1 MKIVH
6 IYIIIFVSVWANMG
20 PLDIKGQLLDESI
33 LGHPDTNYLESYA
46 DQLTTRLYTSRKF
59 TNFTLSDHELKPNLE
74 YRPNDRLNLGF
85 GATYYGLSLNIGLNF
100 PFVNNDDD
108 LYGTTSY
115 LDLQSHL
122 LMRKFTFE
130 LWFSYYQ
137 GYYVGNPQN
146 SIPSWDIKNN
156 YPQREDINSTVG
168 GISGYY
174 IFNYNKFSYRAAFVQ
189 DEWQKKSAGS
199 FLVGGSVYAVNV
211 SADSSFIPYNI
222 YDTNFFRGTH
232 FNRSFFTTISAN
244 GGYAHSFIIKKN
256 IFFTISLLGGIGVGN
271 SKLSAIKGNSKPSIN
286 KMTMN
291 GNFTFRIAFGYNSR
305 KTYVGLSNVYSAFST
320 PSPID
325 GTSMAFGFGNVRFN
339 IVKRFNIKR
348 PRIKA
353 L

>member
-1 MKIVH
+1 MNSISSSLKAQV
-6 IYIIIFVSVWANMG
+6 
-20 PLDIKGQLLDESI
+20 LDESI
-33 LGHPDTNYLESYA
+33 LGHPDSNYIESFA
-46 DQLTTRLYTSRKF
+46 DQLTMRLYTSRKF
-59 TNFTLSDHELKPNLE
+59 TNFTLSDDEVKPNLE
-74 YRPNDRLNLGF
+74 YRPNDRLNLGI

-100 PFVNNDDD
+100 PFVNNDDS
-108 LYGTTSY
+108 LFGQTSY

-137 GYYVGNPQN
+137 GYYIGNPQKT
-146 SIPSWDIKNN
+146 IPGWDISDN
-156 YPQREDINSTVG
+156 YPQRGDINSTVG
-168 GISGYY
+168 GVSGYY

-211 SADSSFIPYNI
+211 SADSSFIPHNI
-222 YDTNFFRGTH
+222 YDTNFYRGYH

-244 GGYAHSFIIKKN
+244 GGYAHSFIIKKKV
-256 IFFTISLLGGIGVGN
+256 FFTISLLGGIGVGN
-271 SKLSAIKGNSKPSIN
+271 SIIETTDGIPKNTIGKT
-286 KMTMN
+286 TMN

-305 KTYVGLSNVYSAFST
+305 KTYVGFSNVYSAFST

-325 GTSMAFGFGNVRFN
+325 DTSMAFGFGNVRFN
-339 IVKRFNIKR
+339 IVKRFNVKKT
-348 PRIKA
+348 RIKT